1 MINILRLVGWMAI
14 ETLILTGLLALPV
27 VAMFLLY

>member
-1 MINILRLVGWMAI
+1 MINLIRLVAWMAI